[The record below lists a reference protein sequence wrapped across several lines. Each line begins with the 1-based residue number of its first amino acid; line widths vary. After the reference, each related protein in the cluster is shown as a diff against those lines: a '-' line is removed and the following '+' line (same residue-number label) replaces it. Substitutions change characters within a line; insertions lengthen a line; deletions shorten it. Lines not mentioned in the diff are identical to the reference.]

1 MNPVDERQLDS
12 INSYLDAYPADLVRQ
27 ALRRRQRHARG
38 ERIAGGWR
46 IWTGPGETPPK
57 PFEWRKINGVVQYRD
72 PPPAEHRF
80 QAPPAA
86 KPRSQDRPKTDL
98 SMKPTDKTCPLCG
111 EVMAW
116 EPICPG
122 CALGRMG
129 FAGRYVCMDDFAHE
143 FYVLRDG
150 IELPNR

>member
-46 IWTGPGETPPK
+46 IWTGPGEIPPK
-57 PFEWRKINGVVQYRD
+57 PLEWRKINGVVQYRD